1 MEKPMP
7 VATEDS
13 RELLQAIAELRDQIA
28 SLSLRVATL
37 EQPAAAAPPA
47 GPTSQPSPA
56 PQPQPEPLTEET
68 VLAIAAAIA
77 AFLGKRARIRQI
89 RLVGSTPWAQQ
100 GRVSIQASHHLDLF
114 H

>member
-13 RELLQAIAELRDQIA
+13 RALLEAIAELRDQIA
-28 SLSLRVATL
+28 SLSQRLTTL
-37 EQPAAAAPPA
+37 EHPAQVAPTAAAAPP
-47 GPTSQPSPA
+47 
-56 PQPQPEPLTEET
+56 PQPTPEEPLTEET

-77 AFLGKRARIRQI
+77 AYLGKRARIRQI